1 MNINKGNIN
10 NLKKDLIQ
18 KNLICK
24 MKDIMIIKMIK
35 IIKRI
40 FLIIMII
47 RNIIIIIL
55 QMRKVIIIMI
65 LIMKVIMKYLIQIE
79 QIIMDL

>member
-1 MNINKGNIN
+1 MNINKGNII

-35 IIKRI
+35 IIKSI
-40 FLIIMII
+40 FLIIIII

-55 QMRKVIIIMI
+55 QMRKMIIIMI
-65 LIMKVIMKYLIQIE
+65 LIMKVIMKYLNRIE
-79 QIIMDL
+79 QVIVYL